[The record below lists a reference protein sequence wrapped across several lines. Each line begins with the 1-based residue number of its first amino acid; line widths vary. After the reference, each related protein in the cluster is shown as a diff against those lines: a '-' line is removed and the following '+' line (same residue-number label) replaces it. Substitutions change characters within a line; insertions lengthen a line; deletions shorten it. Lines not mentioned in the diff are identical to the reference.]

1 MNVSDEVGHFDT
13 DHTTK
18 VNGVLG
24 TQYFCDVCLK
34 GFHNRDKHKCKVW
47 CNVCGRG
54 NCNMKVSKSGTRLST
69 ALSTPLSVLDWDW
82 PSSAMF

>member
-1 MNVSDEVGHFDT
+1 MSCNKKIIKGSDKYDDKIYLIHSQVNLDEVGHFDT
-13 DHTTK
+13 VTK

-24 TQYFCDVCLK
+24 TQYFCDVCFK

-54 NCNMKVSKSGTRLST
+54 NCEMKQVQQCLQ
-69 ALSTPLSVLDWDW
+69 
-82 PSSAMF
+82 